1 MRVNVQGSKL
11 RVGRTASG
19 FLVQVEGWGTL
30 RESPA
35 LQEFAVQSLDDPR
48 GPSTVV
54 VDLSHCDYLDST
66 FLGCLVSLH
75 RKYNRTLPHR
85 FQVAA
90 SCDQCQK
97 LLAPTHLNHLLDVTE
112 VCPEPISDVVEL
124 SGPILPTADLGRHVM
139 ECHRRLAE
147 LGGSREESFQSIAD
161 QLVRELGEA
170 PGGGDPP
177 TDQYEIPSRRS
188 IGPDQ
193 GEPQAG
199 LQ

>member
-1 MRVNVQGSKL
+1 MRADAHGSML
-11 RVGRTASG
+11 RVGRTTSG
-19 FLVQVEGWGTL
+19 FLVQVQGWGTL

-35 LQEFAVQSLDDPR
+35 LREFAVQSLDDPR
-48 GPSTVV
+48 ASTVV

-75 RKYNRTLPHR
+75 RKYNRTSPHR

-112 VCPEPISDVVEL
+112 VCPEPVSDVLEVSRPL
-124 SGPILPTADLGRHVM
+124 LPTHDLGRHIM
-139 ECHRRLAE
+139 ECHRQLAE
-147 LGGSREESFQSIAD
+147 LGGSQVASFRSIAD
-161 QLVRELGEA
+161 HLARELGEA

-177 TDQYEIPSRRS
+177 TDQYEIPS
-188 IGPDQ
+188 G
-193 GEPQAG
+193 
-199 LQ
+199 

>member
-1 MRVNVQGSKL
+1 MQAGVGESAL
-11 RVGRTASG
+11 RVGRVASG
-19 FLVQVEGWGTL
+19 YVVQVEGRGTL

-35 LQEFAVQSLDDPR
+35 LREFAVQSLDDPG

-147 LGGSREESFQSIAD
+147 LGGCRASSFRSIAD
-161 QLVRELGEA
+161 RLARELGEA
-170 PGGGDPP
+170 PEEGDPP
-177 TDQYEIPSRRS
+177 TEEYELPSR
-188 IGPDQ
+188 
-193 GEPQAG
+193 
-199 LQ
+199 